1 LPNFSKAPLVVNYPY
16 DGKGRDTFIGENNG
30 GFAKQGDIGHNFFKR
45 LRMKET
51 EEDNRRKKYQ
61 NSEIEDKIKKKKITF
76 PDALKKICFPNMIE
90 RLSKPME
97 KSETR

>member
-1 LPNFSKAPLVVNYPY
+1 
-16 DGKGRDTFIGENNG
+16 
-30 GFAKQGDIGHNFFKR
+30 
-45 LRMKET
+45 MKET
-51 EEDNRRKKYQ
+51 EEDHKRKKYQ